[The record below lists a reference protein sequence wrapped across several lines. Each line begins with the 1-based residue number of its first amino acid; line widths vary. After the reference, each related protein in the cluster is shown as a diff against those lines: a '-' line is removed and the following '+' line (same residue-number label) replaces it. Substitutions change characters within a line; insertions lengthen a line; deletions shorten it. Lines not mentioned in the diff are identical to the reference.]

1 MRKKHLLLVML
12 VAMVMCITS
21 CGTDKI
27 ESWNVEDYEQLE
39 DIIRIDEA
47 ENDES
52 TEVFTYKIRYKS
64 DECEVIAYLSIPE
77 KCLENE
83 EAPEEYEKR
92 SATYWAD
99 KIKCPVL
106 IIHSELDER
115 VSYAQAEKMDQ
126 CLEEAGKE
134 YKFISYEDDV
144 HGFHPE
150 DLDIILDWCQ

>member
-83 EAPEEYEKR
+83 EAYPEVE
-92 SATYWAD
+92 
-99 KIKCPVL
+99 
-106 IIHSELDER
+106 
-115 VSYAQAEKMDQ
+115 
-126 CLEEAGKE
+126 
-134 YKFISYEDDV
+134 
-144 HGFHPE
+144 
-150 DLDIILDWCQ
+150 